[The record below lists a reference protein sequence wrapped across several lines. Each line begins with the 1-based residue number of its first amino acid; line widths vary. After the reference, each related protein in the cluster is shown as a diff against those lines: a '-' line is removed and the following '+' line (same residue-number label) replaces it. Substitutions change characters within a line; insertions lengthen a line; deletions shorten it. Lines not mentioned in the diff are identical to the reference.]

1 MMAIRR
7 FDLHTHT
14 TASDGALTSTELVR
28 AALEQDIDLIVVTDH
43 DTVAG
48 IAPAVEFAAN
58 TPLRV
63 LPGIEVS
70 VLHEG
75 HSIHLLGY
83 GIDPQ
88 TASLATHLG
97 SLKQGREERART
109 IVDLLGRMGA
119 PIPWERVADLGR
131 GAIGRPH
138 IARVLIEHGFARD
151 FPDAFDRFIGPGCP
165 AYLPSG
171 RLSPAEAIGLVRE
184 AGGEAALAHAMLL
197 DSDVDLDSL
206 LDLLQ
211 AAGMTGLEVYHT
223 EHDAAATQQLRRIA
237 EERDLWWC
245 GGSDFHGPSKP
256 RAHLGGVVVPLE
268 VLEQGPFRQQVE
280 VAVC

>member
-1 MMAIRR
+1 MAEVQR

-14 TASDGALTSTELVR
+14 TASDGTLTPAALVQ
-28 AALEQDIDLIVVTDH
+28 AALEQRLELLAITDH

-48 IAPAVEFAAN
+48 IAPARDAAAG
-58 TPLRV
+58 TPLRI

-75 HSIHLLGY
+75 HSVHLLGY
-83 GIDPQ
+83 GLDPESK
-88 TASLATHLG
+88 TLHTRLG
-97 SLKQGREERART
+97 GLKLGREERARR
-109 IVDLLGRMGA
+109 IVALLAEHGT
-119 PIPWERVADLGR
+119 PIPWERVAELGR

-138 IARVLIEHGFARD
+138 IARVLIEQGYARD
-151 FPDAFDRFIGPGCP
+151 IPDAFDRFIGPGCP

-171 RLSPAEAIGLVRE
+171 RLDPSEAVALIRD

-197 DSDVDLDSL
+197 DDDVDLDAL

-211 AAGMTGLEVYHT
+211 AVGATGLEVYHT
-223 EHDAAATQQLRRIA
+223 EHDAAARQRLRRIA
-237 EERDLWWC
+237 EERGLWWC

-256 RAHLGGVVVPLE
+256 RAHLGGVAVPLD
-268 VLEQGPFRQQVE
+268 VLQQGPFRQQAP
-280 VAVC
+280 VA